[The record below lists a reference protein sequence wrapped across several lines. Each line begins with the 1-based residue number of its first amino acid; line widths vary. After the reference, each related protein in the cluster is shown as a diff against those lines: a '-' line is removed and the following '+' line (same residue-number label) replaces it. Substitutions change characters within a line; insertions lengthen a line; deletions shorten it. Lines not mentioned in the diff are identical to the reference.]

1 MEYNIV
7 AIKIEKRENSAVKVQ
22 NILTEYGC
30 IIKVRLGLHDV
41 PSDICTSS
49 GLVMLEVVK
58 GDKAI
63 PDLLEELNKVDGVT
77 AKRLII

>member
-1 MEYNIV
+1 MEYIIT

-41 PSDICTSS
+41 PSDTCTSS
-49 GLVMLEVVK
+49 GLVLLEIINHDNKLNEMLEK
-58 GDKAI
+58 
-63 PDLLEELNKVDGVT
+63 LNSVDGVT
-77 AKRLII
+77 AKTLLI